1 MAFSA
6 LSCNIF
12 ETRDPEPPTQSS
24 SSFQPPTEPSI
35 VFSNMINAFRDLNSL
50 NYLRSFSDSAA
61 TNRSYRF
68 EPTPQA
74 QSKYG
79 DLFQSWTRTS
89 EQQYFDNFR
98 TRVPQ
103 GSVATLELSFSVQ
116 IIQSDSAQFEAT
128 YRLVIPHTQPSVAQE
143 ARGHS
148 QFFLVVDRSR
158 NWSIWRWV
166 DLPLNQQDVTW
177 SELKGA
183 FGR

>member
-1 MAFSA
+1 
-6 LSCNIF
+6 
-12 ETRDPEPPTQSS
+12 
-24 SSFQPPTEPSI
+24 
-35 VFSNMINAFRDLNSL
+35 MINAFRDLNSL
-50 NYLRSFSDSAA
+50 NYVRTFSDSAA
-61 TNRSYRF
+61 TDRLYRF

-79 DLFQSWTRTS
+79 DVFQNWNRAS

-98 TRVPQ
+98 ARIPQ
-103 GSVATLELSFSVQ
+103 GSAATLELSFSVQ

-128 YRLVIPHTQPSVAQE
+128 YRLVIPHTQSGVPQE

-148 QFFLVVDRSR
+148 QFFLVADRSR
-158 NWSIWRWV
+158 SWSIWRWV
-166 DLPLNQQDVTW
+166 DLPLNQTDVTW